1 MSMITRFAVVAVAL
15 AAAVGCA
22 ATNDPESN
30 EKESAVNDDAPR
42 MSVYAEDPR
51 GKEGE
56 EAKAGQITPSARMVC
71 RTMWCCDAPRGGT
84 KGPGEC
90 YRCTVCD

>member
-22 ATNDPESN
+22 ATNEPESSD
-30 EKESAVNDDAPR
+30 KESAVNDDAPR

-56 EAKAGQITPSARMVC
+56 EAKPGQISPAARTVC
-71 RTMWCCDAPRGGT
+71 RTMWCCDAAPR
-84 KGPGEC
+84 GPGEC